1 MSKVLDNVTHPP
13 AKVAKAV
20 LLRRR
25 RGLARGHGD
34 DWAAALA
41 ESLRELVR
49 DAEDRRT
56 NLQLVVITHDE
67 QFAHAIGTR
76 DQADFLWRVT
86 KDEAQHTRVEQEQI
100 EE

>member
-41 ESLRELVR
+41 ESLVPVRAEIGHHRCWYHTVVLPGLVS
-49 DAEDRRT
+49 
-56 NLQLVVITHDE
+56 NVVN
-67 QFAHAIGTR
+67 G
-76 DQADFLWRVT
+76 
-86 KDEAQHTRVEQEQI
+86 
-100 EE
+100 